1 MHDFFCFHGI
11 KNALKTKKK
20 MLYVLYMNIFKS
32 LFIKVLQREKKTFA
46 TTIVN
51 FRNLNHII
59 LHKTHISI
67 LYRSISINS
76 KRKIIILN

>member
-1 MHDFFCFHGI
+1 
-11 KNALKTKKK
+11 

-46 TTIVN
+46 ATIVN

>member
-1 MHDFFCFHGI
+1 MHDFFLFSWNKKCS
-11 KNALKTKKK
+11 KNKKK

-32 LFIKVLQREKKTFA
+32 LFIKVLQREKKTFVA
-46 TTIVN
+46 TIVN

>member
-1 MHDFFCFHGI
+1 MHDFFCFYGI

-32 LFIKVLQREKKTFA
+32 LFIKVLQREKKTFVA
-46 TTIVN
+46 TIVN